1 MRRYVKI
8 ATESPSEL
16 SRREGYNS
24 CRRKRVLKVSSNEER
39 IRLDEQ
45 CARTS
50 CQKPRYRRKF
60 SNASR
65 NAGESVRS
73 YSSILAIGRTMG
85 DTSSAD
91 NNVGT
96 VPSGGCTMMILRG
109 SCEYEAPRLLSE
121 NKGVCVFTQ
130 QPSLSQ
136 DHSKESI
143 LLIHLHPLPIQ

>member
-1 MRRYVKI
+1 MIRRYVRI

-24 CRRKRVLKVSSNEER
+24 CRRKRALKVSSNDER

-50 CQKPRYRRKF
+50 CQNPRYRRKL

-65 NAGESVRS
+65 NVRESVRS
-73 YSSILAIGRTMG
+73 YSSILATGRMTG

-91 NNVGT
+91 SNVGT
-96 VPSGGCTMMILRG
+96 VPSGGCTIIILRG
-109 SCEYEAPRLLSE
+109 SCE
-121 NKGVCVFTQ
+121 
-130 QPSLSQ
+130 
-136 DHSKESI
+136 
-143 LLIHLHPLPIQ
+143 